1 MARNSLRDAE
11 VWSWLVSGCET
22 RNVVSLL
29 KEDAERSYAI
39 TGGDHWFVTRRLCD
53 TSSSCGVGPM
63 RPGVKANSWPQ

>member
-29 KEDAERSYAI
+29 KEDTEGSYAI
-39 TGGDHWFVTRRLCD
+39 TGGDHWFVVYRRCGTRSICR
-53 TSSSCGVGPM
+53 VGPM
-63 RPGVKANSWPQ
+63 RPGVRAKD